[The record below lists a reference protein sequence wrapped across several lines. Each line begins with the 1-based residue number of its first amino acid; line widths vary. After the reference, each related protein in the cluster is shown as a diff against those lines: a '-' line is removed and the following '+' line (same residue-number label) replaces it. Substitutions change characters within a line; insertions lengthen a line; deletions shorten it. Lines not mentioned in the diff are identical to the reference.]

1 VHEELDSH
9 SWEIRETFAYY
20 GRAVYTSSVVE
31 VALAHVL
38 LFAQFMK
45 KVREGYIATKG
56 KGFDRKQY
64 ERNFDAFMDDQFA
77 QTMGNLMRRV
87 EKFGGFDDALKTRIA
102 DAKKRRDF
110 LTHHYWRERSV
121 DFATS
126 AGRERM
132 REELNADAEMFEKLD
147 RDIDA
152 ASAPLRASLGIKD
165 EILEDYNRKFMK
177 RGRARRVHRRSL
189 GGSTL
194 RNPTTDLS
202 RKRRSCELPAA
213 NPPPDQIFGCRVA
226 RRTRRP

>member
-1 VHEELDSH
+1 MMDEELDQH

-20 GRAVYTSSVVE
+20 GRAVYMSSVVE

-45 KVREGYIATKG
+45 KVRDDYIAARG

-64 ERNFDAFMDDQFA
+64 ERDFDAFMNDQFA

-87 EKFGGFDDALKTRIA
+87 EKFGGFDVALKAKIA

-110 LTHHYWRERSV
+110 LTHHYWRERSI

-126 AGRERM
+126 EGRERM
-132 REELNADAEMFEKLD
+132 RKELNADAEMFQQID

-152 ASAPLRASLGIKD
+152 ASASLRASLGINDAMLD
-165 EILEDYNRKFMK
+165 EYNRKFMERVE
-177 RGRARRVHRRSL
+177 RGESVE
-189 GGSTL
+189 
-194 RNPTTDLS
+194 D
-202 RKRRSCELPAA
+202 
-213 NPPPDQIFGCRVA
+213 
-226 RRTRRP
+226 

>member
-1 VHEELDSH
+1 MDQELDAE

-38 LFAQFMK
+38 MFAQFMK
-45 KVREGYIATKG
+45 QARDDYIATKG

-64 ERNFDAFMDDQFA
+64 ERDFDAFMDDQFA

-87 EKFGGFDDALKTRIA
+87 EKFGGFDDPLKARIV

-110 LTHHYWRERSV
+110 LTHHYWRERSM

-132 REELNADAEMFEKLD
+132 REELNADAEMFETLD
-147 RDIDA
+147 HDIDA
-152 ASAPLRASLGIKD
+152 ASAPLRAKLGIKD
-165 EILEDYNRKFMK
+165 EMLDDHFHRIMERVK
-177 RGRARRVHRRSL
+177 RGEAV
-189 GGSTL
+189 
-194 RNPTTDLS
+194 D
-202 RKRRSCELPAA
+202 
-213 NPPPDQIFGCRVA
+213 D
-226 RRTRRP
+226 